1 MAVWS
6 KVQQKTLSKRL
17 DAEYYQ
23 PKFLEIDNKLKISN
37 TTNLINIANVSGG
50 KRLPKGE
57 TFSEQGIPYIRVEDI
72 NNVGYIDINKVKTI
86 SKKVW
91 SKIKNYSIAK
101 DDIVLT
107 IVGNTVGLTG
117 ILQKD
122 LGISNITE
130 NCAKISSKSRNIQNE
145 FLFAILISKYGQ
157 LQVEREKVGTA
168 QPKLALERLRNF
180 KLPIFDEYNMNNI
193 VKIVQ
198 QSKRLFIESQ
208 DLYQQATE
216 LLDKELELDTLEFEK
231 PINYTASFSEVITNN
246 RTDSEYYQVHFRQIE
261 EHLKK
266 LNTLSLG
273 TICSYIK
280 GYEVGS
286 SLYTESGPIFIRVS
300 NFTKHG
306 FSFGDSDKH
315 ISDSTYNFFK
325 AYKPNIGDILLTK
338 DGTVGMCYV
347 VDQEVEGIISSGIV
361 NLTLLD
367 ESIPKEYLALVI
379 NSKICQM
386 QANRDCSGA
395 LISHWKPQDIRK
407 MKIPL
412 LDIDTM
418 QKINDLVVASKTAL
432 RESKQL
438 LEQAKNRVEQLI
450 EKASKKDN

>member
-145 FLFAILISKYGQ
+145 FLFAILISKIWTTTSWKRKGGNCST
-157 LQVEREKVGTA
+157 KVSAWT
-168 QPKLALERLRNF
+168 
-180 KLPIFDEYNMNNI
+180 
-193 VKIVQ
+193 
-198 QSKRLFIESQ
+198 
-208 DLYQQATE
+208 T
-216 LLDKELELDTLEFEK
+216 
-231 PINYTASFSEVITNN
+231 
-246 RTDSEYYQVHFRQIE
+246 
-261 EHLKK
+261 KK
-266 LNTLSLG
+266 
-273 TICSYIK
+273 
-280 GYEVGS
+280 
-286 SLYTESGPIFIRVS
+286 F
-300 NFTKHG
+300 
-306 FSFGDSDKH
+306 
-315 ISDSTYNFFK
+315 
-325 AYKPNIGDILLTK
+325 
-338 DGTVGMCYV
+338 
-347 VDQEVEGIISSGIV
+347 
-361 NLTLLD
+361 
-367 ESIPKEYLALVI
+367 
-379 NSKICQM
+379 
-386 QANRDCSGA
+386 
-395 LISHWKPQDIRK
+395 
-407 MKIPL
+407 
-412 LDIDTM
+412 
-418 QKINDLVVASKTAL
+418 
-432 RESKQL
+432 
-438 LEQAKNRVEQLI
+438 
-450 EKASKKDN
+450 